1 MRETCAHILFC
12 HAFLLAPSHTRIP
25 IAHCCQFR
33 IRASDCAP
41 LTCHASQKKSRP
53 SQKCMRA
60 FEPASLL
67 CQSRHATAV
76 TPIKEKIIGTKKTA
90 HACGRHSRTLCSM
103 ATVHEFTMRNASA
116 HKMRSTIA
124 SVGVKQKYRLLRR
137 GLPQLCKTFNPL
149 HAKKWCTHTH
159 TYHVVLQSVSIKL
172 PEKVIEKTLIMHN
185 AGRTRSTLP
194 TLLSKR
200 KSI

>member
-1 MRETCAHILFC
+1 MFTLHPTPPHPTPLHSTRLHSTRPHSTTTSRCNIEYFTAVEHSPHMRETCAHILFC

-149 HAKKWCTHTH
+149 HAKKWC
-159 TYHVVLQSVSIKL
+159 S
-172 PEKVIEKTLIMHN
+172 
-185 AGRTRSTLP
+185 
-194 TLLSKR
+194 
-200 KSI
+200 